1 MSRRPSI
8 LEGVYLGNGIEPTP
22 HSLKF
27 VNIVMRYDCIG
38 KLRGHVCMTMR
49 VGGIQNKLNKTI
61 PTCGFSF
68 ILLRFPQEPGRYI
81 IVSDMVFLHIFL
93 LVQEVQKAIKKY

>member
-1 MSRRPSI
+1 MSRRTSI
-8 LEGVYLGNGIEPTP
+8 LEEVYVGSGIEPTP

-27 VNIVMRYDCIG
+27 VNTVMWYDCIR
-38 KLRGHVCMTMR
+38 KLREHVCMTMS

-61 PTCGFSF
+61 PACGFSF
-68 ILLRFPQEPGRYI
+68 ILLRFPQEPDRYI
-81 IVSDMVFLHIFL
+81 IVSDMVFLHIFF